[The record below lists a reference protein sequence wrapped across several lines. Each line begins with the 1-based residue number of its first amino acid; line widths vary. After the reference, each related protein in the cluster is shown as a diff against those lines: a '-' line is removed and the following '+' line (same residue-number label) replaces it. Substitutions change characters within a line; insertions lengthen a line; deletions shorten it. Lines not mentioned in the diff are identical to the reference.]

1 MKNNDLIENENKE
14 NISKNEIIQS
24 KLYKDENEKEI
35 IKDPSKKTK
44 DSLIQNPKI
53 EYQNPKNQKT
63 QNQKHIEQPKKV
75 GYTYDAYDESNIF
88 SKFFFFWA
96 LYILRLAHKIDLKP
110 EHLGPLNKNNDSKY
124 FNDELNEIWEG
135 KLYKNYK
142 NNALFKTIIRANLCK
157 ILITILFNLYGA
169 TSEYF
174 QIILIKNYIDY
185 FDSGADF
192 FGIKDIKIIG
202 IIYVIISILGVYEF
216 LHVMM
221 KQNEVGVR
229 AARQLNCFIYNKLM
243 KVSPSSFTQ
252 RATPGE
258 IVNFIQV
265 DSEKLKDMIQYAPYL
280 FVSPFK
286 IVFFSYLLFN
296 FFGVAFF
303 AGLTVMLLTLF
314 INVKINNL
322 YGKIQKKVLLKKDE
336 RMKVTTETF
345 DNIKTLKLYNWENE
359 FKNKI
364 YERRDEEITQL
375 KKALYVNIANI
386 VLFWMCPILVAIA
399 TISLYQYLTDEFKI
413 STMLIGL
420 TIFGRLQEP
429 IVLLPDGISKFIE
442 SRISLSRI
450 EKFMREPE
458 INENVVHQCI
468 FDKNLDYSI
477 KINNGNFTWGI
488 KQLVNEDNRKKEK
501 LNKSDNQNNE
511 NHNNNIENDNINIE
525 NKINNNVNDIEKKI
539 IEKNVND
546 DNYNIIIDENEDELK
561 KTDDKTEEEKEN
573 ENNIQKE
580 NINQKE
586 VLIKKENENDESK
599 EEEEEKENES
609 EEIEEEIKAL
619 KPKDQNQFKNI
630 TSNEDNLKEF
640 LIPKIEKTSK
650 KTTNTKPKKKQSITY
665 KDGCK
670 IEIKIPKKGNFDI
683 TLKNISLNIKPGE
696 IIGIIGEV
704 GSGKSS
710 LLQSILNSLI
720 LLNPKECD
728 GIYINGSIGYVS
740 QSSWIQN
747 DTIKNNVL
755 FFREYNEDK
764 YKEVLEYSQLNYD
777 LSNFE
782 GRDNT
787 EIGEKGVNLSGG
799 QKVRIALARALYSE
813 SDIFLLDDPISALD
827 ANVGKKIMKDCI
839 IKYLN
844 GKTRIVVTHALHYL
858 KYVDRIFYMKQG
870 RIEWVGSYDEI
881 ILEDFFK
888 QLNKNKISRHKS
900 SDLNDEI
907 NTDKNNKN
915 DYLNNEIEE
924 NDNNIIGNTEN
935 KLVRIIKDED
945 EEKGTVQITVY
956 YSYISYMG
964 GICFMIFIV
973 IVMFLWQA
981 TKGGSDYWIAYY
993 SNHQYLLNKWGFLLV
1008 YSALGMGSI
1017 LFVFFRIYLLSR
1029 SVLKLNKNLHRDMVE
1044 KLIKAPI
1051 NLFHETITRGQILN
1065 RLSKDLEEMNNT
1077 MYKVGDFLVGMY
1089 SCLGAVVLCSIFDL
1103 YSLFII
1109 PFMAFLGFLNTRYYL
1124 VGSRPLNRLERISR
1138 SPMLNVISETI
1149 PGNISIRAFNKNENY
1164 LSKFY
1169 NRVNDSF
1176 KINIFI
1182 QGVYNWYH
1190 EQFDLIG
1197 TLYITYLVIN
1207 TILFEKSY
1215 DAQAVGVMFTYS
1227 LMLQEYLAWSFSQ
1240 TAQLE
1245 TSMVSMERCLKYT
1258 IIKGENPSIMENDQN
1273 LINRNWP
1280 EEGKITFI
1288 NYSVKYRPNT
1298 EIVLRNLNIEI
1309 NPKEKIG
1316 VVGRTGSGKSTICL
1330 CLFRILEPLN
1340 GQILID
1346 DIDITTIGLDLL
1358 RQNITIIPQDP
1369 CLLEG
1374 SLKYNID
1381 PFERTSNNEII
1392 KILKEIGFE
1401 YTESDNDILNKN
1413 IEQNGSNLSV
1423 GEKQLICI
1431 ARAIVRKTK
1440 IIVMDEATANIDMK
1454 TEEKIQ
1460 KAMEKCLNNSTV
1472 ITVAHRIKTI
1482 IKYDK
1487 ILVLDTGSVIE
1498 FDSPHNLLKN
1508 ENSLFYKLYSKSTM

>member
-1 MKNNDLIENENKE
+1 MKNNELIENENEE
-14 NISKNEIIQS
+14 NNQKNEIKET
-24 KLYKDENEKEI
+24 KLDNEVKVKEI
-35 IKDPSKKTK
+35 IKDTSKK
-44 DSLIQNPKI
+44 IENPEFQNIKN
-53 EYQNPKNQKT
+53 EFQNLKNPKT
-63 QNQKHIEQPKKV
+63 QNEKIIELNKKI

-110 EHLGPLNKNNDSKY
+110 EHLGPLNKNNDSTY

-142 NNALFKTIIRANLCK
+142 KNALFKTIIRANLCK

-185 FDSGADF
+185 FDNGADF
-192 FGIKDIKIIG
+192 FGIKDIKKIG

-252 RATPGE
+252 RSTPGE
-258 IVNFIQV
+258 IVNFMQV

-286 IVFFSYLLFN
+286 IIFFSYLLFN
-296 FFGVAFF
+296 FFGIAFF
-303 AGLTVMLLTLF
+303 AGLGVMLLTLF
-314 INVKINNL
+314 INLKINNL
-322 YGKIQKKVLLKKDE
+322 YGKIQEKVLLKKDE
-336 RMKVTTETF
+336 RMKITTETF

-364 YERRDEEITQL
+364 YEKRDEEIEQL
-375 KKALYVNIANI
+375 KSALYVNIINI

-442 SRISLSRI
+442 SRISLARI
-450 EKFMREPE
+450 EKFIREPE
-458 INENVVHQCI
+458 INDNIVHQCQ

-488 KQLVNEDNRKKEK
+488 KQLVNEDKRKKEK
-501 LNKSDNQNNE
+501 LNKVNDNQIND
-511 NHNNNIENDNINIE
+511 NNNIENKIIEQNDNDNIIIE
-525 NKINNNVNDIEKKI
+525 DKSKKI
-539 IEKNVND
+539 INKN
-546 DNYNIIIDENEDELK
+546 
-561 KTDDKTEEEKEN
+561 EEEKEDEKNIKN
-573 ENNIQKE
+573 ENKE
-580 NINQKE
+580 EIN
-586 VLIKKENENDESK
+586 ENEKNELK
-599 EEEEEKENES
+599 EEDNES
-609 EEIEEEIKAL
+609 EEIQDEIKDL
-619 KPKDQNQFKNI
+619 NTKEKNPFDN
-630 TSNEDNLKEF
+630 TSSLENILSEF
-640 LIPKIEKTSK
+640 LIPKQEKII
-650 KTTNTKPKKKQSITY
+650 NTKIKKKQIITY

-683 TLKNISLNIKPGE
+683 TLKNISINIKPGE

-720 LLNPKECD
+720 LLNPIECD

-755 FFREYNEDK
+755 FFKEYNENK

-777 LSNFE
+777 LNNFE

-813 SDIFLLDDPISALD
+813 SDIYLFDDPISALD

-844 GKTRIVVTHALHYL
+844 GKTRIIVTHALHYL

-870 RIEWVGSYDEI
+870 KIEWVGSYDDI

-900 SDLNDEI
+900 SDLMEEI
-907 NTDKNNKN
+907 NTNKNNKN
-915 DYLNNEIEE
+915 EFLNNEIED
-924 NDNNIIGNTEN
+924 NDIIGNTEN

-964 GICFMIFIV
+964 GLCFMIFIV

-993 SNHQYLLNKWGFLLV
+993 SNHQYLFNKWGFLLI

-1051 NLFHETITRGQILN
+1051 NLFHETIPRGQILN

-1109 PFMAFLGFLNTRYYL
+1109 PIMAFLGFLNTRYYL

-1149 PGNISIRAFNKNENY
+1149 PGNISIRAFNKKENY
-1164 LSKFY
+1164 LNKFY

-1258 IIKGENPSIMENDQN
+1258 IIKGENSSIMENDEN
-1273 LINRNWP
+1273 LINKNWP

-1298 EIVLRNLNIEI
+1298 EIVLKNLNIKI

-1340 GQILID
+1340 GKILID
-1346 DIDITTIGLDLL
+1346 DVDITTIGLDLL

-1431 ARAIVRKTK
+1431 ARAIIRKTK

-1460 KAMEKCLNNSTV
+1460 KALEKCLNNSTV
-1472 ITVAHRIKTI
+1472 ITVAHRIKTV

-1487 ILVLDTGSVIE
+1487 ILVLDAGNVIE
-1498 FDSPHNLLKN
+1498 FDSPENLLKN

>member
-1 MKNNDLIENENKE
+1 MKNDELIENENEE
-14 NISKNEIIQS
+14 NNQNNEIKIDKEES
-24 KLYKDENEKEI
+24 EKEI
-35 IKDPSKKTK
+35 IKETSKK
-44 DSLIQNPKI
+44 IENPEFENNKK
-53 EYQNPKNQKT
+53 EYQNVKNQKT
-63 QNQKHIEQPKKV
+63 QNQKNIESNKKI

-110 EHLGPLNKNNDSKY
+110 EHLGPLNKNNDSTY

-142 NNALFKTIIRANLCK
+142 KNALFKTIIRANLCK

-185 FDSGADF
+185 FDNGADF
-192 FGIKDIKIIG
+192 FGIKDIKTIG

-252 RATPGE
+252 RSTSGE
-258 IVNFIQV
+258 IVNFMQV

-296 FFGVAFF
+296 FFGIAFF
-303 AGLTVMLLTLF
+303 AGLAVMLLTLF
-314 INVKINNL
+314 INLKINNL
-322 YGKIQKKVLLKKDE
+322 YGKIQEKVLLKKDE
-336 RMKVTTETF
+336 RMKITTETF

-364 YERRDEEITQL
+364 YEKRNEEIEQL
-375 KKALYVNIANI
+375 KSALYVNIANI

-429 IVLLPDGISKFIE
+429 IVLLPDGISKYIE

-450 EKFMREPE
+450 EKFIREPE
-458 INENVVHQCI
+458 INDSIVHQCQ
-468 FDKNLDYSI
+468 FDSNLDYSI

-488 KQLVNEDNRKKEK
+488 KQLVNENDKEKEK
-501 LNKSDNQNNE
+501 LNKENNNQNIIND
-511 NHNNNIENDNINIE
+511 NNNIENRINDFNNIE
-525 NKINNNVNDIEKKI
+525 NKIKDK
-539 IEKNVND
+539 
-546 DNYNIIIDENEDELK
+546 NYNDNDNIIKDENEDKLK
-561 KTDDKTEEEKEN
+561 KTDDKIEEDEKDDSKDDEN
-573 ENNIQKE
+573 EKDD
-580 NINQKE
+580 
-586 VLIKKENENDESK
+586 LK
-599 EEEEEKENES
+599 EEENETEELEN
-609 EEIEEEIKAL
+609 EIKAL
-619 KPKDQNQFKNI
+619 KSKDKNLFNN
-630 TSNEDNLKEF
+630 SSSLENNLNEF
-640 LIPKIEKTSK
+640 LISNQQRTSEKSINPKT
-650 KTTNTKPKKKQSITY
+650 KKKQIITY

-683 TLKNISLNIKPGE
+683 TLKNISINIKPGE

-755 FFREYNEDK
+755 FFKEYNEDK

-813 SDIFLLDDPISALD
+813 SDIFLFDDPISALD

-870 RIEWVGSYDEI
+870 RIEWIGSYDEI

-900 SDLNDEI
+900 SDLMDEI
-907 NTDKNNKN
+907 NTDKNDKN
-915 DYLNNEIEE
+915 EFINNEIEE
-924 NDNNIIGNTEN
+924 NENNIIGNTEN

-956 YSYISYMG
+956 YSYIGYMG
-964 GICFMIFIV
+964 GTCFMIFIV
-973 IVMFLWQA
+973 IVMLLWQA

-993 SNHQYLLNKWGFLLV
+993 SNHQYLFNKWGFLLI

-1051 NLFHETITRGQILN
+1051 NLFHETIPRGQILN

-1149 PGNISIRAFNKNENY
+1149 PGNISIRAFNKKENY
-1164 LSKFY
+1164 LNKFY

-1215 DAQAVGVMFTYS
+1215 NAQAVGVMFTYS

-1298 EIVLRNLNIEI
+1298 EIVLKNLNIEI

-1340 GQILID
+1340 GKILID
-1346 DIDITTIGLDLL
+1346 NIDITTIGLDLL
-1358 RQNITIIPQDP
+1358 RKNITIIPQDP

-1392 KILKEIGFE
+1392 RILKEIGFE
-1401 YTESDNDILNKN
+1401 YNESDNDILNKN

-1460 KAMEKCLNNSTV
+1460 KAMGKCLNNSTV
-1472 ITVAHRIKTI
+1472 ITVAHRIKTV

-1487 ILVLDTGSVIE
+1487 ILVLDAGNVIE
-1498 FDSPHNLLKN
+1498 FDSPQNLLKN